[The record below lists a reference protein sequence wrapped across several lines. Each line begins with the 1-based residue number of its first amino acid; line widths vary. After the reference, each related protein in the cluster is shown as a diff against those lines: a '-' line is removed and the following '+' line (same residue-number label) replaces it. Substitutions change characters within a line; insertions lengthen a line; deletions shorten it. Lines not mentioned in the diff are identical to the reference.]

1 MGRRVSAV
9 PGTTLRDCR
18 RELDPTAAGREMHAL
33 IASLYPICRS
43 LTGPGVRETLAVL
56 KRQIPLE
63 VREVPTGSR
72 VLDWTVPREW
82 TIRDAYIKNAA
93 GDRVVDFRRSN
104 LHVVGYSVPVHRR
117 LSLAELRP
125 HLHSL
130 PERPDW
136 IPYRTSYFNED
147 WGFCLAHR
155 QLEAL
160 PDGEYEVHI
169 DGSLEDGHLSY
180 GELCIPGEIQDE
192 MLVSTHVCHPSL
204 CNDNLSGVA
213 VATALARLLGDAKLR
228 YTYRFLF
235 VPATLGSIAW
245 LAQHPEEAKRIQHGL
260 VLACA
265 GDRGPVTYKRSRR
278 GDAAI
283 DRAVGHVLRH
293 AGAAG
298 RVEAF
303 SPWGYDERQYCSPG
317 FNLPVGCLMRTPYGR
332 FPEYHTSADDLDF
345 VDPAALA
352 DTLAV
357 CVRTLAVLES
367 DAAYRN
373 LYPYG
378 EPQLGRRG
386 LFDRA
391 AGREPGAAR
400 ELALLWVLSYSDGEH
415 TLLDIAELSG
425 MPFDAVRDAADS
437 LAARGL
443 LELVG

>member
-1 MGRRVSAV
+1 VAATATVRDR
-9 PGTTLRDCR
+9 LRA
-18 RELDPTAAGREMHAL
+18 LDLAAAGREMHAL
-33 IASLYPICRS
+33 IASLFPICRS
-43 LTGPGVRETLAVL
+43 LTGAGVRETLAVL
-56 KRQIPLE
+56 QRHIPLE
-63 VREVPTGSR
+63 VREVPTGTR
-72 VLDWTVPREW
+72 VLDWTIPREW
-82 TIRDAYIKNAA
+82 TIRDAYVKNAA
-93 GDRVVDFRRSN
+93 GERVVDFRRSN

-130 PERPDW
+130 PERPEW

-155 QLEAL
+155 QLESL

-169 DGSLEDGHLSY
+169 DGSLDDGHLSY
-180 GELCIPGEIQDE
+180 GELCLPGELLDDE
-192 MLVSTHVCHPSL
+192 VLVSTHVCHPSL

-213 VATALARLLGDAKLR
+213 VATALAQLLRGARLR
-228 YTYRFLF
+228 HSYRFLF

-245 LAQHPEEAKRIQHGL
+245 LAQHPEAPKRIQHGL
-260 VLACA
+260 VLACV

-278 GDAAI
+278 GDALI

-293 AGAAG
+293 AGAAD
-298 RVEAF
+298 RVEPF

-332 FPEYHTSADDLDF
+332 FPEYHTSGDDLDF

-357 CVRTLAVLES
+357 CLRTLAVLES

-373 LYPYG
+373 LSPYG

-391 AGREPGAAR
+391 AGRALGPAR
-400 ELALLWVLSYSDGEH
+400 ELALLWVLNYSDGEH
-415 TLLDIAELSG
+415 TLLDIAELAG
-425 MPFDAVRDAADS
+425 MPFDAIYEAADS
-437 LAARGL
+437 LAASGL
-443 LELVG
+443 LERVG